1 MRLSLLIVLA
11 TGLGLV
17 LFVWAVF
24 ATMQVANR
32 VIARSFWCRFR
43 RRNVSAEFCAGGG
56 EEGER
61 GWCRERRFRQPG
73 LSTMLTVGDR

>member
-43 RRNVSAEFCAGGG
+43 RRNVSAEFCAGG
-56 EEGER
+56 
-61 GWCRERRFRQPG
+61 
-73 LSTMLTVGDR
+73 